1 MTYPVVFIS
10 FDEPNAD
17 EHYHGLL
24 QIEPSAL
31 RVHGVLGFDAAH
43 KAAARLAQNSNP
55 GVTRFFTVDADNLV
69 NPRAWATLQGLR
81 LADTYPDH
89 VLSWNSYNPLNGL
102 TYGNGGVKL
111 WPIDWVL
118 NMKTHEASELEI
130 KTDFCWEPKYL
141 QLTGCLSST
150 IITGSAFQAWRA
162 GFREGVKAA
171 SALTDASYVDNDPS
185 SYPAVLRRLVQWMSV
200 GKDVLNGDYAM
211 LGAMQGYL
219 ASQDRQV
226 TDVIDYKDF
235 FAETWFD
242 LQDQLKRV
250 SLTDFTRHLRSQAQ
264 SYLGFNLPVLGS
276 TASQF
281 CKLFNKLPNNTNLL
295 ELELWTT
302 PHSL

>member
-1 MTYPVVFIS
+1 MYPVVFIS

-17 EHYHGLL
+17 EHYHHLL

-43 KAAARLAQNSNP
+43 KAAAKLVQKSSP
-55 GVTRFFTVDADNLV
+55 TTTRFFTVDADNLV
-69 NPRAWATLQGLR
+69 NAQAWATLQNLP
-81 LADTYPDH
+81 LEDFYPDH
-89 VLSWNSYNPLNGL
+89 VLSWNSFNPVNGL

-118 NMKTHEASELEI
+118 NMKTHEASEQDV

-162 GFREGVKAA
+162 GYREGAKAA
-171 SALTDASYVDNDPS
+171 SVLADVTYQANDPS
-185 SYPAVLRRLVQWMSV
+185 SYPTVLLRLIQWMSV
-200 GKDVLNGDYAM
+200 GKDVFNGDYAM

-219 ASQDRQV
+219 DSQTRKV
-226 TDVIDYKDF
+226 SDVIDYKEF
-235 FAETWFD
+235 FTKAWFE
-242 LQDQLKRV
+242 LQSQLQGV
-250 SLTDFTRHLRSQAQ
+250 SLADLSKVFRNQIH
-264 SYLGFNLPVLGS
+264 SYFFNLPVLGPN
-276 TASQF
+276 TSQF
-281 CKLFNKLPNNTNLL
+281 CKLFNKQTKKTNLL

-302 PHSL
+302 PPSL